1 MKLGFSGRLG
11 LDGARFAMKS
21 GEESGRGSRRLG
33 SRTFGAIVAIFV
45 LSALAGTSLATVVEF
60 RYQPANKPGQIHLA
74 GSFNNWNASGE
85 LLTDPDGDGVYTV
98 SLDLAD
104 GKYEYKFVADGNWIT
119 DEAAVDFNDDGF
131 GGKNSV
137 VYVGIEPPAG
147 VKAGGTGA
155 GSANATAGVVTPGG
169 TGTATMTGTGGA
181 AATAPRASSSGV
193 LFQVAAPGAKDV
205 FLAGSFNSWSADGER
220 MSDEDHDGVWGA
232 TIPLSP
238 GTYQYK
244 FVIDGNWKEDVAAP
258 SFVDDGFGGKN
269 SVIEIGSDGKVVGGG
284 SAGGSGATGG
294 AGGVGSAATGA
305 AGNAGAGG
313 GSGGASVDVTFRYQ
327 PVISGDRD
335 VFVAGDFNNWSADS
349 DRMTDPDGDGIF
361 EITLSLAPGKY
372 AYKYVVQGNWMTDE
386 NAEDFVDDGFGGQ
399 NSIVYVG
406 DDAKPFEAEG
416 IFNVTFRH
424 TPTTKPGTIVL
435 AGSFNDW
442 STAATPMTDADG
454 DGTYEVTLILPGGEY
469 PYKFVVDGNWTTD
482 MNAASFVDDGFGGKN
497 SVIRVDERLAAVDL
511 KVGDG
516 EIFTDGI
523 SHSGSLAERNIL
535 SDRLVTVRAKAYKDD
550 VDGVT
555 LVWRTNGGAWQAVP
569 FAKFSDDVSMD
580 HLEANIESSTPLGPV
595 EYGIVYED
603 GGTVLWLG
611 ANGFEE
617 SAKAGGSSKGDG
629 SSTGGASDTGETA
642 AGLPSPAPTGF
653 QYYTFDPATAPRFE
667 TPAWV
672 RDGIF
677 YQIFPD
683 RFLNAD
689 KSNDPKFDQWYYE
702 GKTRLPRVG
711 KFNGEYYHF
720 VKDWYDIDGLKTS
733 PYRSDGKPDYFSF
746 YGGDIEGVRQKL
758 GYLKD
763 LGITII
769 YFNPVFEAKSNHRY
783 DSASYEN
790 IDPKLGTN
798 EEFRKF
804 VDEAHA
810 LGIRVILDT
819 VFNHT
824 GSSHWAFKDCVDHGP
839 KAEHWDWYEWK
850 KWPLP
855 ESGDFKAEDYYECW
869 WGFGDLPDVNFD
881 LKNKKTVENG
891 ITNIEDAEP
900 NQAVVDYLL
909 ESTRFWLT
917 DLDVDGLRLDVPNE
931 VPLWF
936 WKLFA
941 EDVKKT
947 KPDAY
952 IVAELW
958 GDASTTVGPGM
969 FDATMNYR
977 YFRDPVTKW
986 IAQGNGSAAQFDREL
1001 APGRFVYPPQAQ
1013 QAMMNLLDSH
1023 DTVRFRTQAGGDARK
1038 LRLATLFQMTYVGA
1052 PHIYYG
1058 NEIAMEGG
1066 SDPDCRRPLPWK
1078 KADEPERMQTR
1089 EWFQKLTAIRTNSEA
1104 LRRGT
1109 FRTIVAEGP
1118 LYAYAREA
1126 GNETVIVVLNNSPS
1140 EVELPADRVLDG
1152 MSATVLFGDG
1162 GAAGSTLAPSG
1173 SMKLGAYSGGIYRVS
1188 K

>member
-11 LDGARFAMKS
+11 LDLARFASKP
-21 GEESGRGSRRLG
+21 GEGIGRGGPRLRAWSLG
-33 SRTFGAIVAIFV
+33 TMVAFLTV
-45 LSALAGTSLATVVEF
+45 CGLAGASLATVVEF

-104 GKYEYKFVADGNWIT
+104 GRYEYKFVADGNWIT

-147 VKAGGTGA
+147 AGGGQ
-155 GSANATAGVVTPGG
+155 ANAAAAAVTPGG
-169 TGTATMTGTGGA
+169 TGTATIGGTAGGNS
-181 AATAPRASSSGV
+181 TAPRTGASGV

-205 FLAGSFNSWSADGER
+205 FLAGSFNSWSADSQR
-220 MSDEDHDGVWGA
+220 MSDEDHDGVW
-232 TIPLSP
+232 TTSLPLSP

-244 FVIDGNWKEDVAAP
+244 FVIDGNWKEDAAAA

-269 SVIEIGSDGKVVGGG
+269 SVLEISQDGAIVGGPSG
-284 SAGGSGATGG
+284 AAVGGAGAANTAGTAGATGG
-294 AGGVGSAATGA
+294 ATAGSA
-305 AGNAGAGG
+305 
-313 GSGGASVDVTFRYQ
+313 GGAPVDITFRYQ

-335 VFVAGDFNNWSADS
+335 VFIAGDFNNWSADS
-349 DRMTDPDGDGIF
+349 DRMTDPDGDGVF

-372 AYKYVVQGNWMTDE
+372 AYKFVVQGNWMTDE

-399 NSIVYVG
+399 NSLVYVG
-406 DDAKPFEAEG
+406 DAARPFEAEG

-424 TPTTKPGTIVL
+424 KPAGKPGTIVL

-482 MNAASFVDDGFGGKN
+482 MNAESFVDDGFGGKN
-497 SVIRVDERLAAVDL
+497 SVIRVDARLAAVDL

-523 SHSGSLAERNIL
+523 THSGSLAERNIL
-535 SDRLVTVRAKAYKDD
+535 SDRLVAIRAKAYKDD

-555 LVWRTNGGAWQAVP
+555 LVWRTNGGSWQAVP
-569 FAKFSDDVSMD
+569 FSKFSDDVSMD
-580 HLEANIESSTPLGPV
+580 HLEANVESAAPLGPV

-603 GGTVLWLG
+603 GGTILWLG
-611 ANGFEE
+611 AQGFEE
-617 SAKAGGSSKGDG
+617 SAGSTGAVG
-629 SSTGGASDTGETA
+629 TGGADGTTA
-642 AGLPSPAPTGF
+642 DALAQSAPAGFHYFA
-653 QYYTFDPATAPRFE
+653 FDPATAPRFE

-672 RDGIF
+672 RDGVF

-733 PYRSDGKPDYFSF
+733 PYRSDGRPDYFSF

-763 LGITII
+763 LGISII

-783 DSASYEN
+783 DAASYEN

-810 LGIRVILDT
+810 LGIRVIIDT

-824 GSSHWAFKDCVDHGP
+824 GNAHWAFKDCVDHGP

-881 LKNKKTVENG
+881 LENKKTVENG

-909 ESTRFWLT
+909 DSTRFWLT
-917 DLDVDGLRLDVPNE
+917 ELDVDGLRLDVPNE

-952 IVAELW
+952 IIAELW
-958 GDASTTVGPGM
+958 GDASTTIGPGM

-1066 SDPDCRRPLPWK
+1066 ADPDCRRPLPWK
-1078 KADEPERMQTR
+1078 KADEPERKQTL
-1089 EWFQKLTAIRTNSEA
+1089 EWFQKLTAIRNGSEA
-1104 LRRGT
+1104 LRRGS

-1126 GNETVIVVLNNSPS
+1126 ADETVIVVINNSPS
-1140 EVELPADRVLDG
+1140 AVELPAERVLDG
-1152 MSATVLFGDG
+1152 KSATVLFGDG
-1162 GAAGSTLAPSG
+1162 GAAGATLASSG
-1173 SMKLGAYSGGIYRVS
+1173 SLSLGAYSGGIYRVS